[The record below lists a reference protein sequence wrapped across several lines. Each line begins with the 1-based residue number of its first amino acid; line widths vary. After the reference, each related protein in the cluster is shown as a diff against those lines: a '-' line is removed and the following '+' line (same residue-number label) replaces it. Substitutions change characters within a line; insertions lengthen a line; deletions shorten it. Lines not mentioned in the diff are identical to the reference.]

1 MFSQR
6 HASRFGS
13 RQLTVLAAAVAFGL
27 GSLGAAAQEEAQD
40 EPIEEIVTV
49 GSQIRGA
56 KISGALPVSIVD
68 QTTIEA
74 LGVASGDELL
84 DLIPE
89 NGQNYFNEAAN
100 ISGGVNSARGDVGA
114 FNLRSLG
121 TGNTLVLLNG
131 RRMVNNAA
139 YQTEEVGGSFVPVN
153 TVNSNTIPVFGIQ
166 RLEVLREGA
175 TAIYGADAVAGVV
188 NTVLKSDFEGFNI
201 QVRYDDFANIPRND
215 QSLMLEWGKNFNE
228 GRTNVGVF
236 ANYYTRDRVN
246 AQDDPRWANSDFRSR
261 IPAGSPWEGDTAFRN
276 DSANSLYGQF
286 DIVNAM
292 NSGGV
297 TDRYGLVAAGLVD
310 TAGEFETYP
319 VGEARCVYLLPTG
332 ICGGPDGQGTY
343 RYNLNENRDISSAL
357 DRYNAFVYVNHEFE
371 SGLESFTEFG
381 FYRAETNLLRHPSTF
396 LGGVTLR
403 VGAQNYYNPY
413 GPVGSPNRLPDVVNG
428 VTLAI
433 PVGGLALDIDNYR
446 FAELP
451 RVVDNNADY
460 FRIVQGFRGT
470 LGEWDWE
477 SAVTWS
483 KAEQEDITHNRV
495 SNILMQEALNDPTPA
510 AYNPFVGGVGSNI
523 ERALI
528 DVRRDNETELKMFDL
543 KFSNNELFNMPAGP
557 VGLLAGY
564 EIRKESF
571 VDDRDPRLDG
581 TIVYTHR
588 DGTTYPFVSDV
599 VNSSPTPDSAGNRTV
614 NSLFT
619 EMQIPL
625 FENFDLQA
633 ALRYEDFDD
642 IGESATVGKLAFGWR
657 VIEPLLIRGSWSQGF
672 RVPNL
677 VTVNEGFVARSNTR
691 TDWTCVYAAENG
703 GDPGQD
709 IVDCSNSTQRVA
721 QGSVALD
728 PEESTNYSIG
738 VVFEPLENLTL
749 TLDFWEIEKE
759 RTIGLFGEENHT
771 ILDLVYR
778 LEQGDANCAA
788 LEPNAA
794 VVRLSE
800 ATMSPEQIAVYQAT
814 GICPAALIDFV
825 DDRYINLDTR
835 TVRGYDIGIY
845 YDWDTKFGEFGL
857 RYVGSFLSKFEQTP
871 GGDALVLLE
880 AQESCLLPLSIPVFG
895 FSDLIGQDGNQDDRQ
910 NLSIDWRRNDW
921 AASVSGYRI
930 GSFYQNDLTLDD
942 GTLYVLP
949 SMTTWNAKVDY
960 SFDWGDTR
968 LRTRFGINNLTD
980 ERAPLADDSF
990 GYISDA
996 HRDLGRSF
1004 YVDLRLS
1011 F

>member
-1 MFSQR
+1 MNPIGVWSSRKQR
-6 HASRFGS
+6 SWLCA
-13 RQLTVLAAAVAFGL
+13 LTLAMTMLPMTQA
-27 GSLGAAAQEEAQD
+27 GAQQAGDDEE
-40 EPIEEIVTV
+40 IEEVVVT

-56 KISGALPVSIVD
+56 KISGALPVSVVD
-68 QTTIEA
+68 QATIEA
-74 LGVASGDELL
+74 LGVTSGDELL
-84 DLIPE
+84 DLLPE

-153 TVNSNTIPVFGIQ
+153 TVNSNTIPVFGIE

-201 QVRYDDFANIPRND
+201 QLRYDDYANIPRND
-215 QSLMLEWGKNFNE
+215 QSIMLEWGRSFNDR
-228 GRTNVGVF
+228 RTNIGVF

-246 AQDDPRWANSDFRSR
+246 AQDDPRWANSDFRDR

-276 DSANSLYGQF
+276 DSANSNYGQY
-286 DIVNAM
+286 DIISSM
-292 NSGGV
+292 NGGGV

-310 TAGEFETYP
+310 GAGEFEVYP
-319 VGEARCVYLLPTG
+319 VGEDRCQYLLPTG
-332 ICGGPDGQGTY
+332 ICGAPDGQGTY

-357 DRYNAFVYVNHEFE
+357 DRYNMFVYINHEFE
-371 SGLESFTEFG
+371 NELESFTELG
-381 FYRAETNLLRHPSTF
+381 YYRAETNLFRHPSTF
-396 LGGVTLR
+396 LGAVQLR

-413 GPVGSPNRLPDVVNG
+413 GPAGSPNRLPDVVNG
-428 VTLAI
+428 VPISI
-433 PVGGLALDIDNYR
+433 PAGGLALNIDNYR
-446 FAELP
+446 FAEVP

-460 FRIVQGFRGT
+460 YRIVQGFRGS
-470 LGEWDWE
+470 LRDWDWE
-477 SAVTWS
+477 SAITWS

-510 AYNPFVGGVGSNI
+510 AYNPFSGGIDSNI

-528 DVRRDNETELKMFDL
+528 DVRRDNETELKMFDI
-543 KFSNNELFNMPAGP
+543 KFSNNELFDLPAGP
-557 VGLLAGY
+557 VGFLAGY

-581 TIVYTHR
+581 TIVYTHH

-599 VNSSPTPDSAGNRTV
+599 VNSSPTPDSSGKRTV
-614 NSLFT
+614 NSLFA

-625 FENFDLQA
+625 FDNFDVQA
-633 ALRYEDFDD
+633 AVRYEDFDD

-657 VIEPLLIRGSWSQGF
+657 VVEPLMIRGSWSQGF

-677 VTVNEGFVARSNTR
+677 VTVNESFVARSNTR
-691 TDWTCVYAAENG
+691 TDWACVYAAENG
-703 GDPGQD
+703 GDPDQD
-709 IVDCSNSTQRVA
+709 VVDCENSTQRVA
-721 QGSVALD
+721 QGSNRLD

-738 VVFEPLENLTL
+738 VVFEPIENLTL
-749 TLDFWEIEKE
+749 TFDFWEIEKE
-759 RTIGLFGEENHT
+759 KTIGLFGEENHT

-788 LEPNAA
+788 LEPNPA
-794 VVRLSE
+794 VVRLAES
-800 ATMSPEQIAVYQAT
+800 TMSPEQIAVYQAA
-814 GICPAALIDFV
+814 GICPAPQVDFI

-835 TVRGYDIGIY
+835 TVSGYDIGIY
-845 YDWDTKFGEFGL
+845 YDWDTSFGDFGL
-857 RYVGSFLSKFEQTP
+857 RYVGSFLSDFEQTP
-871 GGDALVLLE
+871 GGDALVLLA
-880 AQESCLLPLSIPVFG
+880 AQDSGLLPLGYPVAG
-895 FSDLIGQDGNQDDRQ
+895 FANLIGQDGNQDDRQ
-910 NLSIDWRRNDW
+910 NISVNWRYGDWG
-921 AASVSGYRI
+921 ASVSGYRI

-942 GTLYVLP
+942 GTRYVLP
-949 SMTTWNAKVDY
+949 SMTTWNARVDY
-960 SFDWGDTR
+960 TFGWGDTSLRAR
-968 LRTRFGINNLTD
+968 LGVNNLTD

-990 GYISDA
+990 GYLSDA
-996 HRDLGRSF
+996 HRDLGRYY

-1011 F
+1011 L